1 MVAVYG
7 MHFVCR
13 LLHVMCM
20 GWGVHVKKRASF
32 SFLFIYL
39 QFSRIHPCFL
49 SPSFLDPHHKSME
62 AEIAIKQEP
71 GSDAQIAAA
80 EAAEAAKPKGGG
92 NDSDSDSDSGDSDV
106 VEIIVPQKKT
116 DLIPAENQEEGA
128 DGISWVGHTTKGMLV
143 LFLLAVRLRCRLGFL
158 IFVLCFPFFFFNHS
172 FYIELHITHSLI
184 QSHNHN
190 QRP

>member
-1 MVAVYG
+1 MLPAWKDGSSIWHALCVSVAACDVYG
-7 MHFVCR
+7 LGCA
-13 LLHVMCM
+13 C
-20 GWGVHVKKRASF
+20 KKESF
-32 SFLFIYL
+32 FLISIYL
-39 QFSRIHPCFL
+39 FTILSRIHPCFL

-80 EAAEAAKPKGGG
+80 EAAEAAKPKEGG
-92 NDSDSDSDSGDSDV
+92 NDSDSDSDSGDSD

-116 DLIPAENQEEGA
+116 DLIPAENQEEGD

-158 IFVLCFPFFFFNHS
+158 IFVLCFHFYFFNHS
-172 FYIELHITHSLI
+172 FYMEMHITH
-184 QSHNHN
+184 
-190 QRP
+190 

>member
-1 MVAVYG
+1 
-7 MHFVCR
+7 
-13 LLHVMCM
+13 
-20 GWGVHVKKRASF
+20 
-32 SFLFIYL
+32 
-39 QFSRIHPCFL
+39 
-49 SPSFLDPHHKSME
+49 ME

-80 EAAEAAKPKGGG
+80 EAAEAAKPKEDCDWSG
-92 NDSDSDSDSGDSDV
+92 SDSESGSNSDDV
-106 VEIIVPQKKT
+106 QYVPQITKKE
-116 DLIPAENQEEGA
+116 DLIPEENQEEDD
-128 DGISWVGHTTKGMLV
+128 DGISCSGHTTKGMLV

-158 IFVLCFPFFFFNHS
+158 FFVLYFHFYFFNHS